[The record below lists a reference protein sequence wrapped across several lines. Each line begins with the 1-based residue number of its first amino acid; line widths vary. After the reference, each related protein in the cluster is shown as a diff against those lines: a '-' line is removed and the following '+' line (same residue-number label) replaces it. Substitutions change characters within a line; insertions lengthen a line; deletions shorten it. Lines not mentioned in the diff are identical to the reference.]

1 MHRGLVAI
9 ALVLPLAGCA
19 SSVAVDDLSSLSHVH
34 NIVLHDDRVLIGS
47 HEGLFTPSEEANWTR
62 IGDEFDVMALTE
74 VDGELLASGHPGPG
88 FDFPDPV
95 GLLAS
100 SDGGATWEAR
110 SLVGEVDFHLL
121 EASGSTVIGVAANYG
136 VMLKSTDSGV
146 SWSSLDVPAL
156 TDLAIDPADPQNIV
170 LATDTGLQRSSDGGL
185 TFALTRT
192 TIKPILLD
200 WSASGLFGATED
212 SVWRW
217 SDESDDWELIQDGYA
232 TVHGMATS
240 NGNLAVFDGETV
252 STIHVKN

>member
-1 MHRGLVAI
+1 MPRGLVAI
-9 ALVLPLAGCA
+9 ALVLPLTGCA

-34 NIVLHDDRVLIGS
+34 NIVLHDDRVLLGS
-47 HEGLFTPSEEANWTR
+47 HEGLFTPSEGADWTR
-62 IGDEFDVMALTE
+62 IGDEFDVMALTK
-74 VDGELLASGHPGPG
+74 VNGELLASGHPGPG

-100 SDGGATWEAR
+100 SDGGETWEAR

-136 VMLKSTDSGV
+136 VLLKSTDSGV

-156 TDLAIDPADPQNIV
+156 TDLAIDPADPDTIV
-170 LATDTGLQRSSDGGL
+170 LATETGLQRSSDGGL

-200 WSASGLFGATED
+200 WSASDLFGATED

-217 SDESDDWELIQDGYA
+217 SDELGEWTLVQDGYDA
-232 TVHGMATS
+232 VHGMATS